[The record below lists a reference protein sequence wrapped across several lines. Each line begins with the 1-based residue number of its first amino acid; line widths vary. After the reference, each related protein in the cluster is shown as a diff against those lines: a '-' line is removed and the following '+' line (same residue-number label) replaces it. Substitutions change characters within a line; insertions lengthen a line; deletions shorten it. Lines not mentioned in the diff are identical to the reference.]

1 MYKLTLPP
9 NCPLGGAEERDVALY
24 RILHG
29 STMTD
34 DDLRSHV
41 ELYPYNRYTEL
52 CKASGISLYENRDA
66 AIRACQE
73 AKKRNRVLGA
83 YVGKVQIKTQHG
95 RLHCGKRGHCTLWLY
110 DQVDASKITCRDI
123 VKVEV

>member
-24 RILHG
+24 RILLG
-29 STMTD
+29 ATLTD
-34 DDLRSHV
+34 GDLRSHV
-41 ELYPYNRYTEL
+41 ESYPENRYAGH
-52 CKASGISLYENRDA
+52 CKAYGISLFEKRDD

-73 AKKRNRVLGA
+73 AKTRNRLLGA
-83 YVGKVQIKTQHG
+83 YVGRIQVKPDHG
-95 RLHCGKRGHCTLWLY
+95 KLHGTKGHYTLWLY
-110 DQVDASKITCRDI
+110 PQVDAKKIACRDI

>member
-29 STMTD
+29 STLTD
-34 DDLRSHV
+34 DDLLSYF
-41 ELYPYNRYTEL
+41 ELSPDRYAGH
-52 CKASGISLYENRDA
+52 CIAHGISLFKEREHAVRVCKDA
-66 AIRACQE
+66 I
-73 AKKRNRVLGA
+73 AKNHRLGA
-83 YVGKVQIKTQHG
+83 FVAKVFVKPDHG
-95 RLHCGKRGHCTLWLY
+95 RLFAGKNGHYTLWLY
-110 DQVDASKITCRDI
+110 DQVDVSRFKCGEL